1 MMNSPD
7 YVTNGEATDSVRF
20 APLYALVIHLGQ
32 LLVCVLCLGAPG
44 TASGGGGKR
53 GVLLTVALL
62 AALLCLWC
70 ALYPWRSCSLPSVGP
85 VRAAGFAVVSFGAC
99 LCYVRDTDFLSAG
112 SHWRDQTVFFP
123 VAAGLFL
130 LGAAGGFRAQRRAAE
145 AWGVLLQ
152 GAGLDDALQDVV
164 GLGEMLLVQEALGG
178 AKEGARQRAEGL
190 LAMAAGCR
198 SAPALGLLLV
208 RFEEQILA
216 ERLRFDFLISR
227 DEWRSLLLSSS
238 SEEGGVSYDQV
249 AQGARALRGA
259 IRPHAPLAVVNKHLV
274 AMVFVNHLPEY
285 VAWEVFRF
293 MYDVTPLVRILQPL
307 LLDTVLLQRMGG
319 WGARQHALGL
329 LHGARAAE
337 RSLRQDCHAAID
349 ASAQSAP
356 PGKAQAQTWA

>member
-1 MMNSPD
+1 
-7 YVTNGEATDSVRF
+7 
-20 APLYALVIHLGQ
+20 
-32 LLVCVLCLGAPG
+32 
-44 TASGGGGKR
+44 
-53 GVLLTVALL
+53 
-62 AALLCLWC
+62 
-70 ALYPWRSCSLPSVGP
+70 
-85 VRAAGFAVVSFGAC
+85 
-99 LCYVRDTDFLSAG
+99 
-112 SHWRDQTVFFP
+112 
-123 VAAGLFL
+123 
-130 LGAAGGFRAQRRAAE
+130 
-145 AWGVLLQ
+145 
-152 GAGLDDALQDVV
+152 
-164 GLGEMLLVQEALGG
+164 
-178 AKEGARQRAEGL
+178 
-190 LAMAAGCR
+190 MAAGCR

-285 VAWEVFRF
+285 VVWEVFRF